1 MKGSH
6 EPFVHNGVSFP
17 AAAEADGPSYAFE
30 NAGLPHLFEWRF
42 PLENT
47 FFQKRH
53 RLIAV
58 DLLHHPYEHTGFIY
72 RTLEERVSC

>member
-17 AAAEADGPSYAFE
+17 AAAEANGSSYAFG

-42 PLENT
+42 PLENS
-47 FFQKRH
+47 FSH
-53 RLIAV
+53 
-58 DLLHHPYEHTGFIY
+58 
-72 RTLEERVSC
+72 ERIETRRQEAARIDT